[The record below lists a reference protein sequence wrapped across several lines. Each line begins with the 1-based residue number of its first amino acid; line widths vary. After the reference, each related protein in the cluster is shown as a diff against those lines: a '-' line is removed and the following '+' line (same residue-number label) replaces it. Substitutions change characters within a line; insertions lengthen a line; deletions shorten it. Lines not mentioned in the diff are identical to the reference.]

1 MHSAGCSIRMS
12 GMRRYRRREIR
23 WSGLPGLST
32 SSSSGQSCRP
42 ELDATLDRSDGRQG
56 GRAPDETTIRRF
68 REALVRTGAVEKLFA
83 RFDAHLKD
91 AGYLARISRHGRAD
105 HATIVA
111 APRQRMTDA
120 GKEIVKGGGIPPDWQ
135 ANPRKPA
142 QKDRDARWTLKP
154 GRRKTRPDGMAMGAI
169 ATPVFGCK
177 SHINANRR
185 HGFVRTWIVT
195 DAARHDGHVAGG
207 LPDQAN
213 TGSTATDSTVRADT
227 AYRSQKND
235 KKIARAGLTP
245 KVHFR
250 RPPGKPMPVHH
261 ERANAAWSKVRSAIE
276 HPFVGMKTRMGLF
289 VRTIGID
296 RARARIG
303 MANIAFNMKRLLF
316 RERKGAV
323 A

>member
-1 MHSAGCSIRMS
+1 MS
-12 GMRRYRRREIR
+12 G
-23 WSGLPGLST
+23 
-32 SSSSGQSCRP
+32 
-42 ELDATLDRSDGRQG
+42 
-56 GRAPDETTIRRF
+56 
-68 REALVRTGAVEKLFA
+68 GAVEKLFA
-83 RFDAHLKD
+83 RFGAHLKD
-91 AGYLARISRHGRAD
+91 AGYPAMGGQIVD
-105 HATIVA
+105 ATIVA

-154 GRRKTRPDGMAMGAI
+154 GRRKTRPDGTATGAI

-177 SHINANRR
+177 SHIDADRH

-195 DAARHDGHVAGG
+195 DAARHDGRVAGG
-207 LPDQAN
+207 LVEKAN
-213 TGSTATDSTVRADT
+213 TGSTVRADT
-227 AYRSQKND
+227 AYRSQRNE
-235 KKIARAGLTP
+235 KKIARAGLTS

-261 ERANAAWSKVRSAIE
+261 ERANAARSKVRSAIE
-276 HPFVGMKTRMGLF
+276 HPFAGMKARMGLF

-303 MANIAFNMKRLLF
+303 MARIAVNMKRLLF
-316 RERKGAV
+316 RERKSAV
-323 A
+323 AWPGPGETRSRTTTQAKGRPASRP

>member
-1 MHSAGCSIRMS
+1 MG
-12 GMRRYRRREIR
+12 
-23 WSGLPGLST
+23 
-32 SSSSGQSCRP
+32 GQIV
-42 ELDATLDRSDGRQG
+42 D
-56 GRAPDETTIRRF
+56 
-68 REALVRTGAVEKLFA
+68 
-83 RFDAHLKD
+83 
-91 AGYLARISRHGRAD
+91 
-105 HATIVA
+105 ATIVA

-120 GKEIVKGGGIPPDWQ
+120 GKEIVKEGASRLIGRPIPG
-135 ANPRKPA
+135 NRRKRIA
-142 QKDRDARWTLKP
+142 TRVGRSSEGA
-154 GRRKTRPDGMAMGAI
+154 GRRARTGTATGAI
-169 ATPVFGCK
+169 ATPVFGRK
-177 SHINANRR
+177 SHIDADRR

-195 DAARHDGHVAGG
+195 DAARHDGRVAGG

-213 TGSTATDSTVRADT
+213 TGSTVRADT
-227 AYRSQKND
+227 AYRSQNNE
-235 KKIARAGLTP
+235 KKIARAGLTS

-261 ERANAAWSKVRSAIE
+261 ERANAARSKVRSATE
-276 HPFVGMKTRMGLF
+276 HPFAGMKARMGLF

>member
-1 MHSAGCSIRMS
+1 
-12 GMRRYRRREIR
+12 
-23 WSGLPGLST
+23 
-32 SSSSGQSCRP
+32 
-42 ELDATLDRSDGRQG
+42 
-56 GRAPDETTIRRF
+56 
-68 REALVRTGAVEKLFA
+68 
-83 RFDAHLKD
+83 
-91 AGYLARISRHGRAD
+91 
-105 HATIVA
+105 
-111 APRQRMTDA
+111 
-120 GKEIVKGGGIPPDWQ
+120 
-135 ANPRKPA
+135 
-142 QKDRDARWTLKP
+142 
-154 GRRKTRPDGMAMGAI
+154 MGAI

-195 DAARHDGHVAGG
+195 DAARHDGRVPGE

-213 TGSTATDSTVRADT
+213 TGSTATGSTVRADT

-261 ERANAAWSKVRSAIE
+261 ERANAARSKVRSAIE

-296 RARARIG
+296 RARARI
-303 MANIAFNMKRLLF
+303 AVNMKRLLIPGAQ
-316 RERKGAV
+316 RRRGIARPRRNQIPNHNPGKGPTRITAV
-323 A
+323 NALSSPDSRQQTGVGRVSIYFWANIYS